1 MDATTLELTCLNGL
15 YYLNG
20 TIKGY
25 GTSYLLLDTNT
36 PALLAKSQS
45 SIVDPSEINVDDDST
60 IKWVI

>member
-1 MDATTLELTCLNGL
+1 MNATILELTYLNGL

-45 SIVDPSEINVDDDST
+45 SIVNPSEINVDDDST
-60 IKWVI
+60 ITLVI